1 MTATEPPASPKLP
14 ALDRRSLLKAGL
26 LGSGML
32 AQLGR
37 GECRHTHSGK
47 FVRARRFAHRGR
59 REVVIEGAGGR
70 HGETAVPLS
79 RVNLAR
85 GRYAS

>member
-32 AQLGR
+32 AAPPFCKPAGTGLYAWCGQR
-37 GECRHTHSGK
+37 
-47 FVRARRFAHRGR
+47 RAW
-59 REVVIEGAGGR
+59 
-70 HGETAVPLS
+70 T
-79 RVNLAR
+79 
-85 GRYAS
+85 